1 MKLKPNKLKKGDTIA
16 FIAPA
21 SGFAALVPHRL
32 EKAKQFFEEKGYKV
46 KIFPTATKNIGLSS
60 DTPENRAKDF
70 NDAFRDSKIK
80 AIICTIGGN
89 SSHQI
94 LEYLDADLIKKNPKI
109 FCGYSD
115 ITSLHFFLNKICNLV
130 TFYGPTVI
138 PEFGE
143 TLNLEKYTVE
153 YFFKAVANSEPIGEV
168 KPSKKWTDFKE
179 LNWLE
184 KEDLKIERKYKLNKG
199 YEWLKKGK
207 SEGEIMGGC
216 ITSMMHTRGT
226 KYWPDFEGNILLLE
240 TPEGESFDKG
250 ESIANIDAFLTDL
263 RISNVFEKIK
273 GIVFGR
279 GFGYNEDDLKKLKG
293 SMLENSRGNNFPILF
308 NVDIG
313 HSDPKITIPLGVK
326 VSLDSEKNCF
336 TILESGVK

>member
-1 MKLKPNKLKKGDTIA
+1 MIKPNKLEKGNTIA

-21 SGFAALVPHRL
+21 SGFAALVPHRIK
-32 EKAKQFFEEKGYKV
+32 KAKEFFEKEGYKV

-60 DTPENRAKDF
+60 DTPKNRAKDF
-70 NDAFRDSKIK
+70 NDAFKDSSIN

-94 LEYLDADLIKKNPKI
+94 LEYLDINSIKKNPKI

-130 TFYGPTVI
+130 TFYGPTAI

-143 TLNLEKYTVE
+143 SLNLEDYTVDH
-153 YFFKAVANSEPIGEV
+153 FFKAVSNSEPIGEV

-184 KEDLKIERKYKLNKG
+184 KEDLKIERKYKTNKG
-199 YEWLKKGK
+199 YEWLRNGNAKGK
-207 SEGEIMGGC
+207 IIGGC

-226 KYWPDFEGNILLLE
+226 KYWPDFNEKILLLE
-240 TPEGESFDKG
+240 TPEGESFNKG
-250 ESIANIDAFLTDL
+250 EPIENIDAFLTDL
-263 RISNVFEKIK
+263 RLSNVFDEIK
-273 GIVFGR
+273 GVVFGR
-279 GFGYNEDDLKKLKG
+279 GFGYSEDDLDNLKK
-293 SMLENSRGNNFPILF
+293 SILENTRGYNFPILF

-313 HSDPKITIPLGVK
+313 HSDPMITIPLGVK
-326 VSLDSEKNCF
+326 VVLDSEKNSF
-336 TILESGVK
+336 IISESGVK

>member
-1 MKLKPNKLKKGDTIA
+1 
-16 FIAPA
+16 
-21 SGFAALVPHRL
+21 
-32 EKAKQFFEEKGYKV
+32 
-46 KIFPTATKNIGLSS
+46 
-60 DTPENRAKDF
+60 
-70 NDAFRDSKIK
+70 
-80 AIICTIGGN
+80 
-89 SSHQI
+89 
-94 LEYLDADLIKKNPKI
+94 
-109 FCGYSD
+109 
-115 ITSLHFFLNKICNLV
+115 
-130 TFYGPTVI
+130 
-138 PEFGE
+138 
-143 TLNLEKYTVE
+143 
-153 YFFKAVANSEPIGEV
+153 
-168 KPSKKWTDFKE
+168 
-179 LNWLE
+179 
-184 KEDLKIERKYKLNKG
+184 
-199 YEWLKKGK
+199 
-207 SEGEIMGGC
+207 MGGC